1 MPSPHD
7 PRLSAGGSGDG
18 GGGLPQFGPYEWWQ
32 RGTELL
38 ARGDPRSPA
47 MLLEHAAQ
55 AEGASSATWEA
66 LGRARYDAGDFRGAV
81 EAFGR
86 LVDLSPGSHYG
97 HFALGLSLTRVDRFE
112 QGAEHLAMAATMRP
126 DRPEYADR
134 LRQARATLRA
144 RREARGGPESR
155 ENRGA

>member
-1 MPSPHD
+1 MPSPRD
-7 PRLSAGGSGDG
+7 PSLSSRGSGEDPIG
-18 GGGLPQFGPYEWWQ
+18 TPEGGPYDWWQ

-38 ARGDPRSPA
+38 ERGDPGA
-47 MLLEHAAQ
+47 AAVLLEHAVQ
-55 AEGASSATWEA
+55 AEAASSATWEA
-66 LGRARYDAGDFRGAV
+66 LGRARYDAGNFRGAV

-134 LRQARATLRA
+134 LRQARATLKA
-144 RREARGGPESR
+144 RREAGQTRGDG
-155 ENRGA
+155 GA

>member
-1 MPSPHD
+1 MPTPRD
-7 PRLSAGGSGDG
+7 PSSTSQGSGDEFG
-18 GGGLPQFGPYEWWQ
+18 GTPQGGPYEWWQ

-38 ARGDPRSPA
+38 ERGDPGA
-47 MLLEHAAQ
+47 AAVLLEHAAS
-55 AEGASSATWEA
+55 AEAASSSTWEA
-66 LGRARYDAGDFRGAV
+66 LGRARYDAGNFPGAV

-97 HFALGLSLTRVDRFE
+97 HFALGLSLTRIDRFE
-112 QGAEHLAMAATMRP
+112 QAAEHLAMAATMRP

-144 RREARGGPESR
+144 RREARKE
-155 ENRGA
+155 RGA

>member
-1 MPSPHD
+1 VPGP
-7 PRLSAGGSGDG
+7 
-18 GGGLPQFGPYEWWQ
+18 GGGLGGSPQGGPYEWWQ

-38 ARGDPRSPA
+38 ERGDPGA
-47 MLLEHAAQ
+47 AAVLLEHAAQ
-55 AEGASSATWEA
+55 AGPGSSSTWEA

-81 EAFGR
+81 EAFTR

-112 QGAEHLAMAATMRP
+112 QAAQHLAMAATMRP
-126 DRPEYADR
+126 DRPEYRDR

-144 RREARGGPESR
+144 RRQAGED
-155 ENRGA
+155 RGA

>member
-1 MPSPHD
+1 MPSPRD
-7 PRLSAGGSGDG
+7 PSSSPRGSGEGPDRTPEG
-18 GGGLPQFGPYEWWQ
+18 GPYDWWQ

-38 ARGDPRSPA
+38 ERGDPGA
-47 MLLEHAAQ
+47 AAVLLEHAVQ
-55 AEGASSATWEA
+55 AESASSATWEA
-66 LGRARYDAGDFRGAV
+66 LGRARYDAGNFRGAV

-144 RREARGGPESR
+144 RREAQEPR
-155 ENRGA
+155 EDRGA

>member
-1 MPSPHD
+1 MPSPRD
-7 PRLSAGGSGDG
+7 PRRSDGGTGDEAGGV
-18 GGGLPQFGPYEWWQ
+18 PQGGPYEWWQ

-38 ARGDPRSPA
+38 ERGDPGA
-47 MLLEHAAQ
+47 AAVLLEHAAQ
-55 AEGASSATWEA
+55 AEGASSGTWEA

-97 HFALGLSLTRVDRFE
+97 HFALGLALTRVNRFE

-126 DRPEYADR
+126 DRPEYAER

-144 RREARGGPESR
+144 RREAQEGT
-155 ENRGA
+155 GA

>member
-1 MPSPHD
+1 MPTPRD
-7 PRLSAGGSGDG
+7 PDLPTRGPDDGAGGT
-18 GGGLPQFGPYEWWQ
+18 PQGGPYEWWQ

-38 ARGDPRSPA
+38 ERGDPGA
-47 MLLEHAAQ
+47 AAVLLEHAAQ
-55 AEGASSATWEA
+55 AEQASSATWEA
-66 LGRARYDAGDFRGAV
+66 LGRARYDAGNFRGAV

-112 QGAEHLAMAATMRP
+112 QAAEHLAMAATMRP

-144 RREARGGPESR
+144 RREARED
-155 ENRGA
+155 RGA